1 MKLCLYL
8 AGIGAEFFS
17 TDGKTNERHA
27 LNCLSSQES
36 QLRCVRITDHKLQ
49 QWHKPKINSLLWIHY
64 YLDLTQDY
72 HVLCEIRCGL
82 I

>member
-8 AGIGAEFFS
+8 AGIGAKFFS

-36 QLRCVRITDHKLQ
+36 QLSCVRITDHKLQ
-49 QWHKPKINSLLWIHY
+49 QWHKPKINSLLCNGFIITWILHKIII
-64 YLDLTQDY
+64 T
-72 HVLCEIRCGL
+72 L
-82 I
+82 IK